1 MEKITNITLI
11 GLILGTLGTTI
22 GGIIGA
28 CTKRATNKMLSFI
41 LEFAAGLMTSIIC
54 FDLIPEAK
62 IYSNL
67 IIVFIGLFLGI
78 ITMITCEFI
87 IKTNSKNIVKN
98 NSLLKTGIII
108 GIGLA
113 LHNFPEGLAIGA
125 GFETSFQFGISIAIA
140 IAIHDIPEGIS
151 MAIPLKNGGMGT
163 LKVIIYTFLS
173 GVATGIGAFFGVLIG
188 RINENLIGLMLS
200 FAAGAMVYIVSGELL
215 PESNKLYTG
224 TMASFGNILGFI
236 LGIIALGL

>member
-1 MEKITNITLI
+1 M
-11 GLILGTLGTTI
+11 
-22 GGIIGA
+22 
-28 CTKRATNKMLSFI
+28 
-41 LEFAAGLMTSIIC
+41 
-54 FDLIPEAK
+54 
-62 IYSNL
+62 
-67 IIVFIGLFLGI
+67 
-78 ITMITCEFI
+78 
-87 IKTNSKNIVKN
+87 

-236 LGIIALGL
+236 IGIIALGL

>member
-11 GLILGTLGTTI
+11 GLLLGTLGTTI

-87 IKTNSKNIVKN
+87 IKNRN
-98 NSLLKTGIII
+98 N
-108 GIGLA
+108 
-113 LHNFPEGLAIGA
+113 NWNR
-125 GFETSFQFGISIAIA
+125 ISIA
-140 IAIHDIPEGIS
+140 
-151 MAIPLKNGGMGT
+151 
-163 LKVIIYTFLS
+163 
-173 GVATGIGAFFGVLIG
+173 
-188 RINENLIGLMLS
+188 
-200 FAAGAMVYIVSGELL
+200 
-215 PESNKLYTG
+215 
-224 TMASFGNILGFI
+224 
-236 LGIIALGL
+236 